1 MTTLLTGPGR
11 TNLLILA
18 GMLWACGVV
27 LTKVSG
33 RPRERFGSYSGSR
46 ERIAFYG
53 PPALIAAGFLLSGA
67 LNGPWFALTLALLT
81 LLARRGRALL
91 RRSTPAD
98 GPALGATLATLVLLE
113 IGSLLAVRLVV
124 VPRPD
129 APMSAAFADDAL
141 RSGFW
146 SLVVPLGAV
155 AAVLAVLGR
164 ENARAR
170 ALWDRLVLR
179 VRGIRVSAPLAVAVL
194 VGVAVP
200 FLLPM
205 AGGDQATPL
214 VFLGIATPEY
224 GKLLLL
230 AVIALVVAAD
240 RDFFDSSL
248 IRRPAARWPRP
259 APHRTTMFMAKP
271 LALLAVIVVASGL
284 RSDFGTLVAALAATL
299 GVTWAATWSH
309 VADRPDFGSGRAPA
323 RFSRNL
329 RRMAAS
335 YRLYFMIALPVLPLA
350 VIGLFWTGY
359 IGERGQVWLDPW
371 AYRWGA
377 GCVPVTPAGPDPGL
391 LLPEHVIACQR
402 SLLAD
407 TESQRSQV
415 AAALSAVADGGLW
428 GRGLADTASGR
439 VPAGA
444 TDFVLAVIWNKLG
457 GLAVLAS
464 AALIILLGVAL
475 VRAVRG
481 ARPGVNAPTLFVAG
495 LAAMLVGQFLFVLS
509 ATVNLVPHSG
519 VPAPLLS
526 RGGQST
532 LTFLLGIVI
541 ALALAAEPVR
551 AGPAAVQGR
560 LWGPAAM
567 AWCMVLAVAVT
578 LVPYPAPAM
587 IGLGYGQRRP
597 PCPARKAT
605 VAGLTSPRPDAARCS
620 TDEIAVLR
628 TRIDIR
634 FAGVPGFRQER
645 PAGTWRRLDGGAMGE
660 LTVADL
666 AGLLRV
672 GSGRSGVLEQAY
684 AEVLSGSAGTDLVR
698 RLLPPAGAGE
708 ADGWLDLTIDPR
720 LQHIAA
726 AALRDPGADGSGPLA
741 GGLVVLEARTGRIL
755 AAATAPA
762 EPAPVASETPIPA
775 EAKRSFGAEHRHYNR
790 PSAGGALHDKQWDP
804 TCASRTTDVARQRG
818 CWLWSYVVPPPKA
831 PDGDAELRR
840 YVADDPAVHL
850 PDPQINRAVGKRYG
864 LGSTFKV
871 IIAAAYLE
879 QHPDADVDALV
890 LPAPPRLALSDTVQI
905 RNAGGGTCAGAEA
918 ELISL
923 TWALAGSCNTAF
935 VALARR
941 LGWPAVATQAAR
953 FGLRVGSCE
962 SDDPVRLPGAVPS
975 CVPATSDDVGIG
987 NRALGGLDVS
997 GTPLGLATVFA
1008 EVANDGRQV
1017 RPSLVA
1023 EVVDPS
1029 SGRRSGPVAGATGQ
1043 VLSRAATEKLRD
1055 ALRLTATAGTA
1066 AGLEAAAGT
1075 RLWVKTGTHELVP
1088 GNQPL
1093 PAGQFVRQNSWVAGW
1108 LDTPRGP
1115 VAFAVVLET
1124 RDQRAGGSRARHLIG
1139 TVAKAIAGSR

>member
-11 TNLLILA
+11 TNLVILA
-18 GMLWACGVV
+18 GLWWACSVV
-27 LTKVSG
+27 LAMVLG
-33 RPRERFGSYSGSR
+33 RPRAQSGIR

-53 PPALIAAGFLLSGA
+53 PLALVATGFLLSGS
-67 LNGPWFALTLALLT
+67 LNGPWLVLSLALLT
-81 LLARRGRALL
+81 LLARLGRRLL
-91 RRSTPAD
+91 RRSAPRG
-98 GPALGATLATLVLLE
+98 GPALGTALATLVLLE
-113 IGSLLAVRLVV
+113 VGALLAVRLVV

-129 APMSAAFADDAL
+129 APMSAAFAADAL

-146 SLVVPLGAV
+146 TLVVPLGAV
-155 AAVLAVLGR
+155 AALLAVLGR
-164 ENARAR
+164 ENAWAR
-170 ALWDRLVLR
+170 ALADRLVRR
-179 VRGIRVSAPLAVAVL
+179 VCDVRVSATLAVAVL

-205 AGGDQATPL
+205 AGGGDQATPL

-248 IRRPAARWPRP
+248 IRRPGARWHRP
-259 APHRTTMFMAKP
+259 ALHRATMFMAKP

-309 VADRPDFGSGRAPA
+309 VADRPDFGSGPAPA

-335 YRLYFMIALPVLPLA
+335 YRLYLMIALPVLPLA
-350 VIGLFWTGY
+350 VVGLFWTGY

-377 GCVPVTPAGPDPGL
+377 GCVPVTPTGTDAEL
-391 LLPEHVIACQR
+391 RLPEHVIACQR

-444 TDFVLAVIWNKLG
+444 TDFILAVMWNKLG
-457 GLAVLAS
+457 GLAVLTS
-464 AALIILLGVAL
+464 AALIILLGVAM

-541 ALALAAEPVR
+541 VLALAANQGAGPVR
-551 AGPAAVQGR
+551 TAVQGR
-560 LWGPAAM
+560 RWGLAAM
-567 AWCMVLAVAVT
+567 AWCTLLIVAVT

-587 IGLGYGQRRP
+587 IGLGYGQQRP

-605 VAGLTSPRPDAARCS
+605 VAGLTSPQPDAARCS
-620 TDEIAVLR
+620 TDEIAALR
-628 TRIDIR
+628 TRVDIR
-634 FAGVPGFRQER
+634 FAGVPAFRQER
-645 PAGTWRRLDGGAMGE
+645 PAGTWQRLDGGTVGDLA
-660 LTVADL
+660 VADM

-672 GSGRSGVLEQAY
+672 GSGRSGVLDQAY
-684 AEVLSGSAGTDLVR
+684 AEVLNGSAGTDLGR
-698 RLLPPAGAGE
+698 RLRPPPRTGD

-726 AALRDPGADGSGPLA
+726 AALRDPGGSGPLA
-741 GGLVVLEARTGRIL
+741 GGLVVLEARTGRVL

-762 EPAPVASETPIPA
+762 EPAPVPTETSIPE

-804 TCASRTTDVARQRG
+804 TCASRTTDVERQRG
-818 CWLWSYVVPPPKA
+818 CWLWSYVVPPPAA

-840 YVADDPAVHL
+840 YVAGDKAVDL

-879 QHPDADVDALV
+879 RNPDADVDAPV
-890 LPAPPRLALSDTVQI
+890 LPAPPRLALSDTVRI
-905 RNAGGGTCAGAEA
+905 RNAGGGPCAGAEA
-918 ELISL
+918 DLISL

-935 VALARR
+935 VALAQR
-941 LGWPAVATQAAR
+941 LGWPAIAAQAAR

-962 SDDPVRLPGAVPS
+962 SDDPVRVPGTAPT
-975 CVPATSDDVGIG
+975 CVPATSDDVAIG

-1008 EVANDGRQV
+1008 EVANGGQQV

-1029 SGRRSGPVAGATGQ
+1029 SGHRSAPPADATGPA
-1043 VLSRAATEKLRD
+1043 LSPAAAAKLRD

-1066 AGLEAAAGT
+1066 AGLETAAGT
-1075 RLWVKTGTHELVP
+1075 KLWVKTGTHEVVP
-1088 GNQPL
+1088 GDQPL
-1093 PAGQFVRQNSWVAGW
+1093 AAGQFVRQNSWVAGW
-1108 LDTPRGP
+1108 LETPRGP

-1124 RDQRAGGSRARHLIG
+1124 RDQRAGGSRARHLIS
-1139 TVAKAIAGSR
+1139 TVTKAIVETR